1 MVQLSLRFVA
11 LYAFLLVPWPAL
23 NEVSVN
29 YLKSIGAVIYGGVGD
44 RRELDFE
51 SLSSAQYPHEL
62 RVVIVNRSLMNKD
75 GTGPVRN
82 LDFDAGGLVLRPLA
96 LIGALIMC
104 TPLPWQRRL
113 KAFLWC
119 VLWEQIIVVGVL
131 GFCIWN
137 ESSEISLVALSPFC
151 KQVALSVREMLIAQL
166 DLAVPILIWIGV
178 IFRRGDER
186 LLSILLQPRAVSQLS
201 GEPGV
206 WVGFAFNPA
215 QARARRD
222 SMTWATKPRD

>member
-1 MVQLSLRFVA
+1 MLRLSLQFVV
-11 LYAFLLVPWPAL
+11 LYSIVLVPWPAL
-23 NEVSVN
+23 SKASASYLQMLGSV
-29 YLKSIGAVIYGGVGD
+29 VYGGGGD

-75 GTGPVRN
+75 GSGPVRN
-82 LDFDAGGLVLRPLA
+82 LDFDAAGLVFRPLA
-96 LIGALIMC
+96 LIGALIIC
-104 TPLPWQRRL
+104 TPISWQRRL

-137 ESSEISLVALSPFC
+137 ESSEISLVSLSPFC

-166 DLAVPILIWIGV
+166 DLAIPILLWIV
-178 IFRRGDER
+178 VMFRRGDEK
-186 LLSILLQPRAVSQLS
+186 LLSISPHRRAVS
-201 GEPGV
+201 
-206 WVGFAFNPA
+206 
-215 QARARRD
+215 
-222 SMTWATKPRD
+222 